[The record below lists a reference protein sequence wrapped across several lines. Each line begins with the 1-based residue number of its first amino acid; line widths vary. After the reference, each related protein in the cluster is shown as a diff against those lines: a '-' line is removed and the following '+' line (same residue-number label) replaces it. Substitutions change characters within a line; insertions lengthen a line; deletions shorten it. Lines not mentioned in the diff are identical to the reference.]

1 MMHRPR
7 RAAALVA
14 GLALMFCAASVPVQA
29 QVLIGRDNWLFYAE
43 ENIRDAGKPG
53 IDASVALI
61 RYAQEKLAAR
71 GTALVV
77 VVAPAKARFYPD
89 RLPAGHAVSAE
100 ALPRYAYIVSA
111 LASAGIASVDLMPV
125 LKSVETGEQTAFL
138 QKDSHWT
145 AWGAEAAARGVADLI
160 RSKWPMRGAAGGAT
174 PLGEWVKERR
184 AGDFLQLMT
193 AEQRKQVGQQI
204 YVVRANKAGK
214 AGLLADADTPV
225 HIVGNSFVQPY
236 LGFPQA
242 LSAALDRP
250 VGLSWKY
257 GNFGPWASFREYLES
272 PEFRSERPQ
281 VVVWQFNEAQL
292 LYGPNATGQWDAK
305 SLMSDA
311 AWRAGIAAATAR

>member
-1 MMHRPR
+1 
-7 RAAALVA
+7 
-14 GLALMFCAASVPVQA
+14 
-29 QVLIGRDNWLFYAE
+29 LIGRDNWLFYAE

-61 RYAQEKLAAR
+61 RHAQEKLAAR
-71 GTALVV
+71 SIGLVV

-89 RLPAGHAVSAE
+89 RLPAGHAVSAD
-100 ALPRYAYIVSA
+100 ALPRYGYIISA
-111 LASAGIASVDLMPV
+111 LAAAGIPSVNLIPV
-125 LKSVETGEQTAFL
+125 LKGVETGEQTAFL

-145 AWGAEAAARGVADLI
+145 AWSAEAAARAVADLI
-160 RSKWPMRGAAGGAT
+160 RAKWTLRGAAGGGT
-174 PLGEWVKERR
+174 PLGDWVKERR

-193 AEQRKQVGQQI
+193 ADQRKQVGQQI

-272 PEFRSERPQ
+272 AEFRRERPQ

-292 LYGPNATGQWDAK
+292 LYGPNASGQWDAN
-305 SLMSDA
+305 SLMTEA
-311 AWRAGIAAATAR
+311 AWRAGVASAAAK